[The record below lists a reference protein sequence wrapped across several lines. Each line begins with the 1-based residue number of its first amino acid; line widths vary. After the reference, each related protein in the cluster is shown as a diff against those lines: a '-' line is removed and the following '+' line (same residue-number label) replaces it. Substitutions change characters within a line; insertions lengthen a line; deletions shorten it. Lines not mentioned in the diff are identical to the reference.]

1 MLHLACF
8 AKLAKLATTVYIST
22 INGLSSTNSQ
32 EKQPYA
38 KSKDQVNKLV
48 QEITQLLRSNCC
60 QQVTAKSALFIRK
73 FDQ

>member
-38 KSKDQVNKLV
+38 KLKDQVNKLV
-48 QEITQLLRSNCC
+48 QEIPTAPTQ
-60 QQVTAKSALFIRK
+60 
-73 FDQ
+73 

>member
-1 MLHLACF
+1 MLHLACLYL
-8 AKLAKLATTVYIST
+8 AKLAKLATTVSIST

-48 QEITQLLRSNCC
+48 QEIPTAPTQ
-60 QQVTAKSALFIRK
+60 
-73 FDQ
+73 